1 MAEKKYISLKEAGEL
16 SGYSSDYLGQLIRN
30 GKLEGKQVFLN
41 VAWMT
46 TENAVMKYM
55 SESKGGTPR
64 ELGFWEKVKKNFLTP
79 ETLSSLYE
87 VVTWAVL
94 TVFVLFGLLLFY
106 VFAVAVDQRLETNYV
121 QKLQQN

>member
-16 SGYSSDYLGQLIRN
+16 SGYSSDYLGQLIRS

-46 TENAVMKYM
+46 TEDAVMKYM
-55 SESKGGTPR
+55 SESKGGASR
-64 ELGFWEKVKKNFLTP
+64 ELSVWEKIKKNFSAP
-79 ETLSSLYE
+79 ETLSNLYE
-87 VVTWAVL
+87 MVTWVVL
-94 TVFVLFGLLLFY
+94 GVFVLFGLLLFY
-106 VFAVAVDQRLETNYV
+106 VFAVAVDHRLETNYV